1 VDAATES
8 DDHDHDQRCIGRTSD
23 ARGRGRLGRGRRRGA
38 GSRVK
43 AQAVRLQPLK
53 IRRPRPV
60 STGAAGQLQM
70 PLDDPLDRPAKR
82 VKHVS
87 KHGKVVS
94 AATLAGNIE

>member
-23 ARGRGRLGRGRRRGA
+23 ARGPGLRDVDGLDEA
-38 GSRVK
+38 GSLVK
-43 AQAVRLQPLK
+43 AQAVRLQPHEV
-53 IRRPRPV
+53 RRPRPV
-60 STGAAGQLQM
+60 STRAAGQLEV
-70 PLDDPLDRPAKR
+70 PLDDPLDRSAKR

-94 AATLAGNIE
+94 AATGNIE